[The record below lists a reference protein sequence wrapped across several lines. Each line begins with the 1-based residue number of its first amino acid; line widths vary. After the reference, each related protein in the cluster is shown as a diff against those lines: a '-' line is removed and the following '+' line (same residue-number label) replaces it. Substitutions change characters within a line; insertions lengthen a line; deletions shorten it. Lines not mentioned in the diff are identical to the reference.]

1 MSGSPRRNRLSGADP
16 GVFSKQGT
24 VSDVVR
30 TNDGGK
36 FAPGISP
43 LRSFRALDRGSRMLQ
58 VHAPVLASA
67 RYEKDGRLPPL
78 SFRSPPPRLEY
89 RRGDSDSGSET
100 LSLPP
105 LNSPTS
111 SSASRRPPPTGVLTA
126 HRGSCETAER
136 LRRLGIDPDTARRL
150 QTFSPE
156 QVEADPGGGH
166 VHGVLWPEGT
176 SEGGPKKESTLQELQ
191 DEIERCRIA
200 NEEMKRAVNDE
211 RERYVT
217 TIRDLK
223 LLCLVQDDAEVARA
237 QSRLRQYHGLRHSL
251 AENSLPGSASTESDR
266 FVLDQIATLNAEL
279 DLALAEKQ
287 AQKQKRSLNGL
298 RGQPSLEDDRCRA
311 ASLQRAGGQ
320 GVFPERR
327 CCAGLR
333 QELLLSVT
341 ALQQENQRLYEEN
354 VQIRRTLAAH
364 GKASGTGQ
372 NPAGAR
378 VGEPSPAVRPPLVP
392 RAPERVPSV
401 PKLSD
406 GYPLKS
412 RRPPRGRACMSKWS
426 KLLRGRDG
434 GDWML
439 SETKVRRFLEH
450 ETSARSSSF
459 SQADLAKS
467 ILAVYRNTEEKLKYY
482 RSRNRVLQARLA
494 KQRSRG
500 SDARRRQDGK
510 EADVGDEAFS
520 LEWKVGTLEAEI
532 SRLKHVLE
540 LSTGTCLSL
549 ATIHKFFLEQK
560 TILQK
565 QLEGEQEDIE
575 ALEDECSTMK
585 EMRLMCFAEED
596 ETADAAAEN
605 LSCLVG
611 EAGEASHRTRRAT
624 GLPSNADAVEEAFLA
639 AYEGV
644 MNAVEA
650 LKTRHAQTTAR
661 LAQIQTG
668 LISVEQ
674 DLKLRDKEQRSQIEK
689 HMQDLNDAAAEYD
702 GVGAGWNSLKPCYVR
717 QTVGPGSADREA
729 QTDNSGIA
737 SRRHLYTGDFAV
749 SDSTSAPVTV
759 SIINEEDIVVKLMLD
774 DMEFPP
780 CLYTA
785 IAAIKFP
792 EGSRTGESTSGA
804 EKAGQAASR
813 SKGEATHQSENARR
827 ETRRNVMKRRRL
839 ADETDGKLIAN
850 MLEVEYARGTPCLI
864 LKDQQEPAATS
875 QDSRPLTSYVEDC
888 LYNDKLS
895 FCHALLVYGTPLL
908 LLMIQCA
915 KRRYGMLF
923 FHLCMYNSLSG
934 WVKYVSLPSK
944 EICRR
949 FGHSGDRQLLEAL
962 GGLKRGGK
970 VSEAAT
976 VNQIIRLFKGCF
988 ASDAKTAATSPSAS
1002 PTSRPF
1008 EPEVILL
1015 CGSLT
1020 LGEKSEIL
1028 KEQQIHAAKLRQ
1040 TNRKSK
1046 HLEAQRSPLTLDA
1059 SRSGASMQDASAAR
1073 SASVIGLSNSLSGE
1087 EKPDEA
1093 SVFLQ
1098 LKICIDWDCYLDVS
1112 CEFEQ

>member
-1 MSGSPRRNRLSGADP
+1 
-16 GVFSKQGT
+16 
-24 VSDVVR
+24 
-30 TNDGGK
+30 
-36 FAPGISP
+36 
-43 LRSFRALDRGSRMLQ
+43 MLQ

-67 RYEKDGRLPPL
+67 RYEKDGR
-78 SFRSPPPRLEY
+78 
-89 RRGDSDSGSET
+89 
-100 LSLPP
+100 
-105 LNSPTS
+105 
-111 SSASRRPPPTGVLTA
+111 
-126 HRGSCETAER
+126 
-136 LRRLGIDPDTARRL
+136 
-150 QTFSPE
+150 PE

-364 GKASGTGQ
+364 GKA
-372 NPAGAR
+372 
-378 VGEPSPAVRPPLVP
+378 
-392 RAPERVPSV
+392 
-401 PKLSD
+401 SD